1 MVLNDNG
8 RRKVRVSDNR
18 GKMLHWGLL
27 HKNRLRCLRPTSS
40 RRARLFL
47 RSLMLDDKTDFYK
60 DTALYARLKGAGFM
74 HIVAVSGVLYLF
86 LGFFGIARKPVKW
99 GFSDHRRLLST

>member
-1 MVLNDNG
+1 
-8 RRKVRVSDNR
+8 
-18 GKMLHWGLL
+18 MLHWGLL

-40 RRARLFL
+40 RRVRLFL

-74 HIVAVSGVLYLF
+74 HIVVVSGAKHLLF
-86 LGFFGIARKPVKW
+86 KFFGFAGKPVKW
-99 GFSDHRRLLST
+99 GLYGPRHLLST

>member
-1 MVLNDNG
+1 
-8 RRKVRVSDNR
+8 
-18 GKMLHWGLL
+18 MLHWGLL

-74 HIVAVSGVLYLF
+74 HIVAVSGVLLRF
-86 LGFFGIARKPVKW
+86 LVVWPIAVKPQKQ
-99 GFSDHRRLLST
+99 GLYGLYPSKLS